1 MFKSLV
7 GWGKIG
13 VIVGIAGGVIGAV
26 VAIGAVLATGLASG
40 HAWWLVAIETGATV
54 LFCLVFFG
62 IFYFAF
68 RWAFRSV
75 NLAQDL
81 AERGEAAEATII
93 EVRETGVTVNEI
105 YPMIGVTLEVR
116 RAGRPPYQ
124 VKTRWLIDR
133 FQIPQFQ
140 PGAVI
145 PVMVDPDDPD
155 NVAFG
160 VPAPSG
166 AAGGK
171 KKAGWGVTPGGA
183 APSGLG
189 ASQPTQQEQ
198 QAEQMLRKND
208 EMAEAILASGTSAD
222 ATVVSATPL
231 NIFVNGNNPAMKFVV
246 EVHPEAGPKFQAE
259 TMGVIAEASVPK
271 YQPGENIRVKYDPGD
286 LTRVAIE
293 HS

>member
-1 MFKSLV
+1 MFKSLA
-7 GWGKIG
+7 GWGKISA
-13 VIVGIAGGVIGAV
+13 IVGIAGGVLGAV
-26 VAIGAVLATGLASG
+26 AGIGAVLAAGIASG
-40 HAWWLVAIETGATV
+40 QTWWLVAIETGATV

-62 IFYFAF
+62 IFYFVF
-68 RWAFRSV
+68 RWASRLV
-75 NLAQDL
+75 NLTQDL

-93 EVRETGVTVNEI
+93 EVHETGVTVNEV

-116 RAGRPPYQ
+116 RAGHAPYQ
-124 VKTRWLIDR
+124 VKTRWLINR
-133 FQIPQFQ
+133 LQIPRFQ

-145 PVMVDPDDPD
+145 PVMVDPEDPD

-166 AAGGK
+166 AAGAPK
-171 KKAGWGVTPGGA
+171 KTGWGVTPGGA

-189 ASQPTQQEQ
+189 ASQATQQEQ

-208 EMAEAILASGTSAD
+208 ELIKAILASGTSAD
-222 ATVVSATPL
+222 TTIVSATSL
-231 NIFVNGNNPAMKFVV
+231 NISVNGNNPAMKFVV
-246 EVHPEAGPKFQAE
+246 EVHPEGGPKFQAE

-271 YQPGENIRVKYDPGD
+271 YQPGENIRVKYDPSD